1 MLKPGVSARPFTF
14 ETGKFTLKAVKSN
27 SIELPSSAKVNLSLR
42 VLGKREDG
50 FHEVFTIMQ
59 TVSLHDTLR
68 FEADSEGITL
78 TCNEPT
84 IPNDD
89 RNIIVRA
96 ANALTTR
103 FSVASGARIQLEK
116 RIPSPGGLG
125 GGSSNAAVTLLALNR
140 LWNLGA
146 SLDDLAAIGAELG
159 ADVPFFLYG
168 GTAIGTGK
176 GSTIECVED
185 EYEPWMIIVTPSVDV
200 PTPAAYAMLS
210 TPTLTK
216 ERAESTLTNYRSGA
230 DGGIEPVNDLEKT
243 VFAAFPEIERV
254 KNALVELGAKQ
265 ALMSGSGASVF
276 GIFDN
281 EETRQTALKA
291 LGRESNWR
299 SFAVA
304 AISRSEYREALAE
317 VF

>member
-1 MLKPGVSARPFTF
+1 V
-14 ETGKFTLKAVKSN
+14 
-27 SIELPSSAKVNLSLR
+27 I
-42 VLGKREDG
+42 GKREDG
-50 FHEVFTIMQ
+50 FHEVFTLMQ
-59 TVSLHDTLR
+59 TVSLHDALR
-68 FEADSEGITL
+68 FEANSAGIVL
-78 TCNEPT
+78 TCNEPV
-84 IPNDD
+84 IPIDD

-96 ANALTTR
+96 AEALSSR
-103 FSVASGARIQLEK
+103 FSVQSGATIHLEK

-140 LWNLGA
+140 LWDLGA
-146 SLDDLAAIGAELG
+146 SVEDLAAIGAELG

-168 GTAIGTGK
+168 GTAIGSGK

-200 PTPAAYAMLS
+200 PTAAAYAMLS
-210 TPTLTK
+210 MPTLTK
-216 ERAESTLTNYRSGA
+216 ERAESTLTNYRSGVA
-230 DGGIEPVNDLEKT
+230 RGIQPVNDLEKT
-243 VFAAFPEIERV
+243 VFTAFPEIERV

-304 AISRSEYREALAE
+304 AITRAKYREALSE